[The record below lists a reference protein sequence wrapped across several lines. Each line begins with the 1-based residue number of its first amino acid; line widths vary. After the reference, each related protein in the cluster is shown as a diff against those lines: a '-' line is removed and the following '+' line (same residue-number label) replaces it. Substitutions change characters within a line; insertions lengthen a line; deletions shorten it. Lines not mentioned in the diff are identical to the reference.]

1 MNLNFSFVF
10 AAFISVTQAAIQNR
24 CQANGVVALSFD
36 DGPADY
42 TGQLLNTLSDK
53 KVKATFHL
61 TTQYLTDPNVQE
73 TISRIAGDGHLVGL
87 RTEPSWDLFQMSDD
101 QIKAS
106 ISRQSQVMAEF
117 LGYQPILIR
126 LPYKKYDDRVLRA
139 IESTG
144 AVVTVHNLETYD
156 YTGDTNRILK
166 AYQVSLNLAGKGA
179 GSFISVQ
186 HDGVS
191 ASVSVVPQVIDLI
204 RSLSYKIIKLDECL
218 GLGDLTKN
226 RKALDGGNGDFVPME
241 IDSSSG
247 GLPLPSSGS
256 GSSSGGFKGGNKPSN
271 GGSIKKNSASSA
283 KPFAFTA
290 VAVALLSI
298 VFAL

>member
-1 MNLNFSFVF
+1 MNLNFAFVF
-10 AAFISVTQAAIQNR
+10 AAFMSVTEAAIRNR
-24 CQANGVVALSFD
+24 CQANGVVALTFD

-42 TGQLLNTLSDK
+42 TGQLLNHLSDK

-73 TISRIAGDGHLVGL
+73 TIQRIAGDGHLVGL

-106 ISRQSQVMAEF
+106 IARQSQVMAEF

-126 LPYKKYDDRVLRA
+126 LPYKKYDDRVLSA

-179 GSFISVQ
+179 GNFIAVQ

-204 RSLSYKIIKLDECL
+204 RNLNYKMIKLDECL

-226 RKALDGGNGDFVPME
+226 KKALEGGNGDFVPME

-247 GLPLPSSGS
+247 GLPLPT
-256 GSSSGGFKGGNKPSN
+256 SSSGGKGGYKPGKPMA
-271 GGSIKKNSASSA
+271 GGKMSKDSSASAA
-283 KPFAFTA
+283 KPLAFTA
-290 VAVALLSI
+290 VAAALLSI

>member
-1 MNLNFSFVF
+1 MNLNFAFVF
-10 AAFISVTQAAIQNR
+10 AAFLSVTQAAIVNR
-24 CQANGVVALSFD
+24 CQSNGVVALTFD

-42 TGQLLNTLSDK
+42 TGQLLNHLADK

-61 TTQYLTDPNVQE
+61 TTQYLTDPSVQA
-73 TISRIAGDGHLVGL
+73 TIQRIAAEGHLVGL

-106 ISRQSQVMAEF
+106 ISRQANVMADF
-117 LGYQPILIR
+117 LGYYPKFIR
-126 LPYKKYDDRVLRA
+126 LPYKKYDDRILNA

-144 AVVTVHNLETYD
+144 AIVTVHNLETYD
-156 YTGDTNRILK
+156 YTGDTTRILK

-179 GSFISVQ
+179 GNFISVQ
-186 HDGVS
+186 HDGVA

-204 RSLSYKIIKLDECL
+204 RNLSYKIIKLDECL

-226 RKALDGGNGDFVPME
+226 KKALEGGSGDYVPME

-247 GLPLPSSGS
+247 GLPSPSSG
-256 GSSSGGFKGGNKPSN
+256 GSKGGNKAGKPL
-271 GGSIKKNSASSA
+271 GGGKSSQNSGASAVA
-283 KPFAFTA
+283 KPLAFTA
-290 VAVALLSI
+290 VAAALLTL